1 LRPEY
6 SGELLMYRY
15 TFSSRVTLVAA
26 LLLCVSLL
34 LQPVASVYAEEPNES
49 DSVVDASEPVVTLPT
64 EPITPVEPVDAE
76 SEPASSVAVVEP
88 SSESDE
94 SDESDEV
101 VSNELLQ
108 SATTTN
114 TVLETEL
121 EPKLELEPTATSS
134 PVVPGNGEGPTST
147 TSTTSSPATTIDS
160 GDESD
165 EVDKTSDE
173 AELALTGA
181 ATSSAHLDPGL
192 VAVSTVQSDQS
203 IAFNKNECTEVA
215 DGSFYCQKL
224 SLENQPADALF
235 AAPDKTGDLEIY
247 VVQDGVE
254 RKLTDNQWEDASPY
268 YDSRSKTIV
277 WHRLINDR
285 YQIISYDI
293 ETGTETQLTDTRVNN
308 MEPARNGEYVVWQ
321 RWVTNNWEIV
331 LFDGEQELQLTDSL
345 RHDIAPHILGD
356 MIIWNVRS
364 SDGTQSL
371 MTYEI
376 SSQTYNHITD
386 TEGVSVTNPRML
398 VMYEA
403 QYQNGDTIMKGF
415 DLATG
420 EIIPIEHLPRQLPPV
435 IPDPDATGEIRA
447 LPNNPNQEDDQETTA
462 TEPEVSGPP
471 PTGVGTTIS
480 ATSTATTIDALSLDL
495 RSTGGAA
502 ATTTDLVVE
511 QAAIPDVV
519 IPPFSATSSAATGTS
534 TQDR

>member
-1 LRPEY
+1 
-6 SGELLMYRY
+6 MYRY
-15 TFSSRVTLVAA
+15 TFSSRVTAVAA

-34 LQPVASVYAEEPNES
+34 LQPVASVYAEEPNGL
-49 DSVVDASEPVVTLPT
+49 DSMVDASESVVTLPT

-94 SDESDEV
+94 TDEV
-101 VSNELLQ
+101 VVNELLQ
-108 SATTTN
+108 SATITN

-121 EPKLELEPTATSS
+121 EPELELEPTATSS
-134 PVVPGNGEGPTST
+134 PVVPGSGEGPTAT
-147 TSTTSSPATTIDS
+147 TSATSSPATTIDS

-173 AELALTGA
+173 TEVAETETDT
-181 ATSSAHLDPGL
+181 ATSSAQPDPGL

-235 AAPDKTGDLEIY
+235 VAPDKTGDLEIY

-331 LFDGEQELQLTDSL
+331 LFDGEQELQLTDTL

-403 QYQNGDTIMKGF
+403 QYQNGDTVMKGF

-447 LPNNPNQEDDQETTA
+447 LPNNPNQEDDQETTVA
-462 TEPEVSGPP
+462 EPEASGPP
-471 PTGVGTTIS
+471 PTNVGTTTS
-480 ATSTATTIDALSLDL
+480 ATSTSTATTTEAHNLDL
-495 RSTGGAA
+495 RPTEGAV

-519 IPPFSATSSAATGTS
+519 ISPFIATSSTATGTS